1 MVPLSRGTV
10 RRIMKKRESTIV
22 ALCIISESE
31 IAKVIPTYSKDFEVD
46 NPVAFR
52 KMLWEIG
59 LDTSRPFERQDGLWH
74 RNRLNE
80 VVMCSRYVGHER
92 LDAEWLAS
100 GYASVSAMDKA
111 SGCRILEDIY
121 RARNLTEDRQ
131 AALADRE
138 KYTVEDQTVQG

>member
-1 MVPLSRGTV
+1 
-10 RRIMKKRESTIV
+10 MKKRESTIV

-31 IAKVIPTYSKDFEVD
+31 IAKVLPTYSKDYEID
-46 NPVAFR
+46 DPVGF
-52 KMLWEIG
+52 KQMLWELG
-59 LDTSRPFERQDGLWH
+59 MDTSRPVERQDGLWH

-80 VVMCSRYVGHER
+80 VVLCSRYVGHER
-92 LDAEWLAS
+92 LDKDWINS
-100 GYASVSAMDKA
+100 GYASTEAKDKH
-111 SGCRILEDIY
+111 SGSRMLEDIY